1 MFTTKVI
8 GLPLFLVFCL
18 SEEHVLFS
26 ICPLFSRRSG
36 KEINLKAK
44 DNKISRFSYM
54 IRRLISHAYKNIEN
68 LGGIGIKLKN

>member
-1 MFTTKVI
+1 M
-8 GLPLFLVFCL
+8 
-18 SEEHVLFS
+18 
-26 ICPLFSRRSG
+26 FSRRSG